1 MDLKSFHF
9 ELEGMDYQA
18 ALRFL
23 ERPRYGSSH
32 QAPCWVV
39 YRAARKWTIPGAGHL
54 DETPD
59 EVRERFQEVLKAGP
73 KSGEAGPRPG

>member
-9 ELEGMDYQA
+9 EHEGKDYQA

-32 QAPCWVV
+32 QSPCWVV
-39 YRAARKWTIPGAGHL
+39 YRATRKWTLPGAGHL

-59 EVRERFQEVLKAGP
+59 EVRGRFVEMLGQGTGRR
-73 KSGEAGPRPG
+73 S